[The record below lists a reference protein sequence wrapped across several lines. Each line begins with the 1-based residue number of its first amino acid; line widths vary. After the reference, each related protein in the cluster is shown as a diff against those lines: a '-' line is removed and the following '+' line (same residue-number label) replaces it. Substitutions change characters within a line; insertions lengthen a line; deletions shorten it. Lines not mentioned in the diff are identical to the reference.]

1 MQALKLEQVGGPHLS
16 AQSIPLIDKV
26 LLGRGTDCQILLSD
40 AAISRRHALIEQRG
54 EQYWLTDLDSRSGTF
69 INDLRLDAKLAVP
82 LGEHDRIRIGAWR
95 FRVRSSAA
103 LSRTN
108 ASTGVGM
115 GTSAGLT
122 QIGAPVLAAQA
133 RLELLVEFVAASAD
147 KTSLQALALTLL
159 DFASRATLSVRM
171 SIWSADETSPLCFRP
186 DNFRAV
192 ALNDAF
198 EACVR
203 GGVVVAELPSATNFN
218 KALRQSAAVVAIRID
233 GEAIA
238 FVQAEFALAKPSDEA
253 LESLHA
259 LARLAGFSAGNIE
272 RRSVEKRIE
281 RLSADLAQAHLV
293 QQAILPPSIGA
304 ISGVNY
310 ALHVHPG
317 RVVAGDLVDIF
328 ALNDELCAFVLGDV
342 SGAGF
347 GAAVQMAAAQ
357 AYLHAELME
366 THDPAVAATRCN
378 AFLARFGGG
387 RFVTAWIGVLNAKTG
402 EMRVV
407 DAGHGH
413 ARLVRNAAS
422 AASVTAPKLI
432 GAIPLGIDMHVEY
445 ISETLMLD
453 HGARLVLYSDGIAEH
468 RGIDST
474 DFSTHLDAIL
484 QCSNDC
490 ASDVSTVMTALA
502 VHGGRLPDDDATI
515 LSVAMCPVSISLKLC
530 AENRSPCRKAEP
542 QNF

>member
-1 MQALKLEQVGGPHLS
+1 M
-16 AQSIPLIDKV
+16 
-26 LLGRGTDCQILLSD
+26 LLGRGTDCQILLPDS
-40 AAISRRHALIEQRG
+40 AISRRHALIEQRG
-54 EQYWLTDLDSRSGTF
+54 DQYWLTDLDSRGGTF
-69 INDLRLDAKLAVP
+69 INDLRLDAKLSVP

-95 FRVRSSAA
+95 FRVRANASV
-103 LSRTN
+103 SRTN
-108 ASTGVGM
+108 ASGGVGM

-133 RLELLVEFVAASAD
+133 RLELLVEFVAASTD
-147 KTSLQALALTLL
+147 KTNMQALALTLL
-159 DFASRATLSVRM
+159 DFASRASLALRM
-171 SIWSADETSPLCFRP
+171 SIWAVDESSPLCFRP
-186 DNFRAV
+186 DNFRAI
-192 ALNDAF
+192 ALMDAF
-198 EACVR
+198 EACAR
-203 GGVVVAELPSATNFN
+203 GGVVVAELPSASSFS
-218 KALRQSAAVVAIRID
+218 KSVRQCAAVVAIRID

-238 FVQAEFALAKPSDEA
+238 FVQAEFAMAKPSDEA

-281 RLSADLAQAHLV
+281 RLSADLAQAHQV
-293 QQAILPPSIGA
+293 QQAILPPS
-304 ISGVNY
+304 SGRVSGLNY

-328 ALNDELCAFVLGDV
+328 AINDNLCAFVLGDV

-402 EMRVV
+402 ELRVV

-413 ARLVRNAAS
+413 ARIVRNS
-422 AASVTAPKLI
+422 ATTISADAPTLI
-432 GAIPLGIDMHVEY
+432 GAIPLGIDTHAEY
-445 ISETLMLD
+445 VSETLTLER
-453 HGARLVLYSDGIAEH
+453 GARLVLYSDGIAEH
-468 RGIDST
+468 RGLDGR

-484 QCSNDC
+484 KASADC
-490 ASDVSTVMTALA
+490 ASDVSAIMTALS

-515 LSVAMCPVSISLKLC
+515 LSVG
-530 AENRSPCRKAEP
+530 R
-542 QNF
+542 

>member
-16 AQSIPLIDKV
+16 AQSVPLIDKV
-26 LLGRGTDCQILLSD
+26 LLGRGTDCQVLLPD

-54 EQYWLTDLDSRSGTF
+54 EQYWLTDLDSLSGTF

-103 LSRTN
+103 MSRTH
-108 ASTGVGM
+108 ASSGVGM

-122 QIGAPVLAAQA
+122 QMGAPVLAAQA
-133 RLELLVEFVAASAD
+133 RLELLVEFVAASTD
-147 KTSLQALALTLL
+147 KTSVEALALTLL

-171 SIWSADETSPLCFRP
+171 SIWAADETNPPCFTP

-198 EACVR
+198 EACAR
-203 GGVVVAELPSATNFN
+203 GGVVVAELPSASSFN
-218 KALRQSAAVVAIRID
+218 KPLPQSAAVVAIRID

-293 QQAILPPSIGA
+293 QQAILPPSTGTV
-304 ISGVNY
+304 SGVNY

-328 ALNDELCAFVLGDV
+328 AINDDLCAFVLGDV

-378 AFLARFGGG
+378 GFLARFGGG
-387 RFVTAWIGVLNAKTG
+387 RFVTAWISVLNAKTG
-402 EMRVV
+402 VMRVV

-413 ARLVRNAAS
+413 ARLVQNASSNLVQNARSNLVQNARSNRVQNTALAS
-422 AASVTAPKLI
+422 SIAPKLI
-432 GAIPLGIDMHVEY
+432 GAIPLGIDSYAKYHC
-445 ISETLMLD
+445 ETLTLER
-453 HGARLVLYSDGIAEH
+453 GARLVLYSDGIAEH
-468 RGIDST
+468 RGLDGT
-474 DFSTHLDAIL
+474 DFSARLDAIL
-484 QCSNDC
+484 KCSADC
-490 ASDVSTVMTALA
+490 AGDVRSVMAELAL
-502 VHGGRLPDDDATI
+502 HGGRLPDDDATI
-515 LSVAMCPVSISLKLC
+515 LSVS
-530 AENRSPCRKAEP
+530 R
-542 QNF
+542 

>member
-1 MQALKLEQVGGPHLS
+1 MIALKLEQVGGPLLS
-16 AQSIPLIDKV
+16 AQSVALTDKV
-26 LLGRGTDCQILLSD
+26 LLGRGTDCQILLPDS
-40 AAISRRHALIEQRG
+40 AISRRHALIEQRG
-54 EQYWLTDLDSRSGTF
+54 EQYWLTDLDSRGGTF

-95 FRVRSSAA
+95 FRVRSNASA
-103 LSRTN
+103 SRTS
-108 ASTGVGM
+108 ASSGVGM

-122 QIGAPVLAAQA
+122 QIGAPILAAQA

-147 KTSLQALALTLL
+147 KTSLQELALTLM
-159 DFASRATLSVRM
+159 DFASRATLSLRI
-171 SIWSADETSPLCFRP
+171 SIWAADETNPLCFRP

-192 ALNDAF
+192 ALIDAF
-198 EACVR
+198 EACAR
-203 GGVVVAELPSATNFN
+203 GGVVVAELPSNSFN
-218 KALRQSAAVVAIRID
+218 KAQPQSASVVAMRID

-238 FVQAEFALAKPSDEA
+238 FVQVEFAQAKPSDEA

-281 RLSADLAQAHLV
+281 RLSADLAQAHQV
-293 QQAILPPSIGA
+293 QQAILPPSSGKV
-304 ISGVNY
+304 SGVNY

-328 ALNDELCAFVLGDV
+328 AINDELCAFVLGDV

-387 RFVTAWIGVLNAKTG
+387 RFVTAWIGVLNAKTRV
-402 EMRVV
+402 MRVV

-413 ARLVRNAAS
+413 ARLVADS
-422 AASVTAPKLI
+422 ATTSSAVAPKLM
-432 GAIPLGIDMHVEY
+432 GAIPLGIDAQTEY
-445 ISETLMLD
+445 FSETLTLQR
-453 HGARLVLYSDGIAEH
+453 GTRLVLYSDGIAEH
-468 RGIDST
+468 RGLDGSE
-474 DFSTHLDAIL
+474 FSTHLDVIL
-484 QCSNDC
+484 KASRDC
-490 ASDVSTVMTALA
+490 AGDVSAVMAALA

-515 LSVAMCPVSISLKLC
+515 LSVGG
-530 AENRSPCRKAEP
+530 
-542 QNF
+542 

>member
-1 MQALKLEQVGGPHLS
+1 MAAFKLEQVGGPQLS
-16 AQSIPLIDKV
+16 AQSIPLADKV
-26 LLGRGTDCQILLSD
+26 LLGRGTDCQILLPDS
-40 AAISRRHALIEQRG
+40 AISRRHALIEQRG
-54 EQYWLTDLDSRSGTF
+54 EQFWLTDLDSRGGTF

-95 FRVRSSAA
+95 FRVRANASV
-103 LSRTN
+103 SRTH
-108 ASTGVGM
+108 ASSGLGM

-133 RLELLVEFVAASAD
+133 RLELLVEFVAASTD

-159 DFASRATLSVRM
+159 DFASRATLAVRM
-171 SIWSADETSPLCFRP
+171 SIWAADEASPLCYHP
-186 DNFRAV
+186 DNFRA
-192 ALNDAF
+192 APLSDAF
-198 EACVR
+198 EACER
-203 GGVVVAELPSATNFN
+203 GGVVVAELPSNNSFN
-218 KALRQSAAVVAIRID
+218 KSLRQCAAVVAIRID

-281 RLSADLAQAHLV
+281 RLSADLAQAHQV
-293 QQAILPPSIGA
+293 QQAILPPSTGKV
-304 ISGVNY
+304 SGVNY

-328 ALNDELCAFVLGDV
+328 AINDDLCAFVLGDV

-347 GAAVQMAAAQ
+347 GAAVQMASAQ

-366 THDPAVAATRCN
+366 TYDPAVAATRCN

-387 RFVTAWIGVLNAKTG
+387 RFVTAWIAKTG
-402 EMRVV
+402 ELRVV

-413 ARLVRNAAS
+413 ARLLRNANATPT
-422 AASVTAPKLI
+422 AAAPKLV
-432 GAIPLGIDMHVEY
+432 GAIPLGIDIHAEY
-445 ISETLMLD
+445 VNETLTLER
-453 HGARLVLYSDGIAEH
+453 GERLVIYSDGIAEH
-468 RGIDST
+468 RGLDGT

-484 QCSNDC
+484 KSSVDC
-490 ASDVSTVMTALA
+490 AHDVSAVMAALA

-515 LSVAMCPVSISLKLC
+515 LSV
-530 AENRSPCRKAEP
+530 
-542 QNF
+542 QW

>member
-26 LLGRGTDCQILLSD
+26 LLGRGTDCQILLPD

-133 RLELLVEFVAASAD
+133 RLELLVEFVAASTD
-147 KTSLQALALTLL
+147 KTSMEALALTLL

-186 DNFRAV
+186 DNFRVV

-198 EACVR
+198 EACAR
-203 GGVVVAELPSATNFN
+203 GGVVVAELPSASSFH
-218 KALRQSAAVVAIRID
+218 KALQQSAAVVAIRID

-293 QQAILPPSIGA
+293 QQAILPPSTGM

-413 ARLVRNAAS
+413 ARVVRNTSSAS
-422 AASVTAPKLI
+422 TTAPKLI
-432 GAIPLGIDMHVEY
+432 GAIPLGIDPHAEY
-445 ISETLMLD
+445 FSEMLTLQR
-453 HGARLVLYSDGIAEH
+453 GARLVLYSDGIAEH
-468 RGIDST
+468 RGLDGT

-484 QCSNDC
+484 QCSPDC
-490 ASDVSTVMTALA
+490 ASDISTVMAALA
-502 VHGGRLPDDDATI
+502 VHAGRLPDDDATI
-515 LSVAMCPVSISLKLC
+515 LSVARCPVSLSLKLC
-530 AENRSPCRKAEP
+530 AENR
-542 QNF
+542 

>member
-1 MQALKLEQVGGPHLS
+1 MIIPLKLEQVGGPRLS
-16 AQSIPLIDKV
+16 AQSIPLAEKV
-26 LLGRGTDCQILLSD
+26 LLGRGMDCQILLPDSV
-40 AAISRRHALIEQRG
+40 ISRRHALIEQRG
-54 EQYWLTDLDSRSGTF
+54 EQYWLTDLESGGGTF
-69 INDLRLDAKLAVP
+69 INDLRLDANLPVP

-95 FRVRSSAA
+95 FRVRSNASV
-103 LSRTN
+103 SRTH
-108 ASTGVGM
+108 ASSALGT

-147 KTSLQALALTLL
+147 KASLQALALTLM
-159 DFASRATLSVRM
+159 DFASRATLAVRM
-171 SIWSADETSPLCFRP
+171 SIWAADDGSPISYRP
-186 DNFRAV
+186 DNFRA
-192 ALNDAF
+192 LPLMDAF
-198 EACVR
+198 EACAR
-203 GGVVVAELPSATNFN
+203 GGVVVAELPSSNSFN
-218 KALRQSAAVVAIRID
+218 TSMCQCAAVVAIRID

-238 FVQAEFALAKPSDEA
+238 FVQAEFDLAKPSDES

-281 RLSADLAQAHLV
+281 RLSADLAQAHQV
-293 QQAILPPSIGA
+293 QQAILPPSTG
-304 ISGVNY
+304 SLNGVNY

-328 ALNDELCAFVLGDV
+328 AINDDLCAFVLGDV

-357 AYLHAELME
+357 AYLHAELTE
-366 THDPAVAATRCN
+366 THDPAIAATRCN

-413 ARLVRNAAS
+413 ARVVRNALATAS
-422 AASVTAPKLI
+422 ADAPKLI
-432 GAIPLGIDMHVEY
+432 GAIPLGIDTHAEY
-445 ISETLMLD
+445 VSETLTLER
-453 HGARLVLYSDGIAEH
+453 GARLVLYSDGIAEH
-468 RGIDST
+468 RGLDGS

-484 QCSNDC
+484 KASADC
-490 ASDVSTVMTALA
+490 ASDVSTVMSALA
-502 VHGGRLPDDDATI
+502 VHAGRLPDDDATS
-515 LSVAMCPVSISLKLC
+515 LSVA
-530 AENRSPCRKAEP
+530 R
-542 QNF
+542 

>member
-1 MQALKLEQVGGPHLS
+1 MIALKLEQVGGPPLS
-16 AQSIPLIDKV
+16 AQSIPLDAKV
-26 LLGRGTDCQILLSD
+26 LLGRGTDCQILLPDS
-40 AAISRRHALIEQRG
+40 AVSRRHALIEARG
-54 EQYWLTDLDSRSGTF
+54 EQYWLTDLESRGGTF

-95 FRVRSSAA
+95 FRVRANSAV
-103 LSRTN
+103 SRTH
-108 ASTGVGM
+108 ASSGLGL

-147 KTSLQALALTLL
+147 KLSLQALALTLM
-159 DFASRATLSVRM
+159 DFASRASLAVRT
-171 SIWSADETSPLCFRP
+171 SIWAADEASPLCYSP
-186 DNFRAV
+186 DNFRAT
-192 ALNDAF
+192 ALVDAF
-198 EACVR
+198 EACAR
-203 GGVVVAELPSATNFN
+203 GGVVVAELPSNNSFN
-218 KALRQSAAVVAIRID
+218 KSLRQSAAVVAIRID

-281 RLSADLAQAHLV
+281 RLSADLAQAHQV
-293 QQAILPPSIGA
+293 QQAILPPSSGTF
-304 ISGVNY
+304 SGVNY

-328 ALNDELCAFVLGDV
+328 AINDELCGFVLGDV

-413 ARLVRNAAS
+413 ARIVRIGAS
-422 AASVTAPKLI
+422 TISAEAPKLI
-432 GAIPLGIDMHVEY
+432 GAIPLGIDTLAEY
-445 ISETLMLD
+445 VSETLTLEP
-453 HGARLVLYSDGIAEH
+453 GARLVLYSDGIAEH
-468 RGIDST
+468 RGLDGT

-484 QCSNDC
+484 KSSADC
-490 ASDVSTVMTALA
+490 ASDVGTVMTALA

-515 LSVAMCPVSISLKLC
+515 LSVA
-530 AENRSPCRKAEP
+530 R
-542 QNF
+542 